1 MHRSDCWVRL
11 GTFFVFES
19 YSQLTSLHYIFKRVT
34 ASWSNTLTIKIPFL
48 WIFEP
53 YSYTVSLWK
62 IRWYKTRRKST
73 IRHPLGRKMVLV
85 VVVVVRFK
93 RCRSNQRLH
102 WMKVQKRFGM
112 VEVRRKRKT
121 NVRKRLTLLSL
132 SLSSK
137 NIHDDDKTQKKQYDT
152 GPRRIQVSI
161 TVQSVE
167 KVSTQDETCEVGML
181 LDVYESVLRISQ
193 SH

>member
-1 MHRSDCWVRL
+1 
-11 GTFFVFES
+11 
-19 YSQLTSLHYIFKRVT
+19 
-34 ASWSNTLTIKIPFL
+34 
-48 WIFEP
+48 
-53 YSYTVSLWK
+53 
-62 IRWYKTRRKST
+62 
-73 IRHPLGRKMVLV
+73 
-85 VVVVVRFK
+85 
-93 RCRSNQRLH
+93 
-102 WMKVQKRFGM
+102 MKVQKRFGM